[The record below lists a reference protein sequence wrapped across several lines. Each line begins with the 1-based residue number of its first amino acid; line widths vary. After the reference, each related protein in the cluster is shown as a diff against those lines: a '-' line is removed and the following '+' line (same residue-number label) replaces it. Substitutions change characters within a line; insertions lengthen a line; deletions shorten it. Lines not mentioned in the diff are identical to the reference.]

1 MALKRLVP
9 GALNALSDIYKQA
22 VDLVVNATT
31 GEGKLPDLAR
41 NEWLT
46 GGHARST
53 PQDLLLGLG
62 TSNAPTYVEAVD
74 VEPLLGVLGRG
85 LYPEG
90 MGFTDRRRPGEEYVT
105 VHSHPSGHPFPSS
118 GDLLFQNALPDPTSA
133 YLGVVGTS
141 TQESRDPYDLVSGL
155 TATRQLV
162 PQDDPLVGRAHE
174 YINKWYRTYK
184 NALDDQYMMD
194 WAAAQAPRHM
204 RTLEATHIL
213 DNDYPQD
220 VRGADEARERFLR
233 QEKKGVLMDIIRRY
247 AGAPP
252 IMRLADDDIYDVH
265 FSQSNLPGPLYLENP
280 SQDDLLEDYYTQLM
294 RRGHL
299 NYAEGGLV

>member
-31 GEGKLPDLAR
+31 GEGKLPDPAR
-41 NEWLT
+41 NEWIT

-62 TSNAPTYVEAVD
+62 TSNSPAFLEPED
-74 VEPLLGVLGRG
+74 LSPLLGVLGHRRYQED
-85 LYPEG
+85 L
-90 MGFTDRRRPGEEYVT
+90 GFTGPRRPGEEYLT
-105 VHSHPSGHPFPSS
+105 VHSHPHGLPFPSAA
-118 GDLLFQNALPDPTSA
+118 DLLFQNALPDPTSA

-141 TQESRDPYDLVSGL
+141 TQKSRDPYDLVSGL

-162 PQDDPLVGRAHE
+162 PQNDPLVGRAHE
-174 YINKWYRTYK
+174 YIDKWYRTYK

-194 WAAAQAPRHM
+194 WAAAQAPRYM
-204 RTLEATHIL
+204 RTLEAAHIL
-213 DNDYPQD
+213 DNDYPRD
-220 VRGADEARERFLR
+220 VRGADEAREMFLR
-233 QEKKGVLMDIIRRY
+233 QEKKDVLMNIIRRY
-247 AGAPP
+247 AGAAP

-299 NYAEGGLV
+299 NYAEGGSV